1 MDSATFRVIE
11 DQKST
16 TGSLN
21 EPYEGFQRGGD
32 PRSNFESSRVSN
44 DMGLDMLLG
53 DKFLPKEEEESDS
66 DDGKTNVFGSSDEDS
81 DDGNVLHKTK
91 GHDVVGEELNT
102 YSFKPSSIFG
112 ASPHSRSEDDINKE
126 KSELLYQ
133 FDRMEKKGIKLPRM
147 FTMDSSLE
155 DMKATY
161 DRMKR
166 DREMDASVQFQKKM
180 LLACTTGIEFMNT
193 RFDPF
198 DIKLEGWSESVH
210 ESVEDYDEIFEEL
223 HEKYK
228 YKSKMAPEL
237 KLLMTLG
244 GSAFMF
250 HLTNTMFKTS
260 LPGMGDVL
268 KQNPDLMKQFAAA
281 TANTMASSGNDPTG
295 MSSVFSNMMGSVPER
310 GQPQAPPKGRMSGPS
325 DLDGIIASLETSDRM
340 ETMSTVTPS
349 EISEMTETN
358 SIRHLLGES
367 SGKRGRKRTNGNKKT
382 IDI

>member
-1 MDSATFRVIE
+1 
-11 DQKST
+11 
-16 TGSLN
+16 
-21 EPYEGFQRGGD
+21 
-32 PRSNFESSRVSN
+32 
-44 DMGLDMLLG
+44 
-53 DKFLPKEEEESDS
+53 
-66 DDGKTNVFGSSDEDS
+66 
-81 DDGNVLHKTK
+81 
-91 GHDVVGEELNT
+91 
-102 YSFKPSSIFG
+102 
-112 ASPHSRSEDDINKE
+112 
-126 KSELLYQ
+126 
-133 FDRMEKKGIKLPRM
+133 
-147 FTMDSSLE
+147 
-155 DMKATY
+155 
-161 DRMKR
+161 
-166 DREMDASVQFQKKM
+166 VQFQKKM

-223 HEKYK
+223 HEKYQ

>member
-1 MDSATFRVIE
+1 MT
-11 DQKST
+11 
-16 TGSLN
+16 
-21 EPYEGFQRGGD
+21 
-32 PRSNFESSRVSN
+32 N
-44 DMGLDMLLG
+44 DNMGLDMLLG
-53 DKFLPKEEEESDS
+53 DKFVSKEDDSES
-66 DDGKTNVFGSSDEDS
+66 DDGKTNVFGSSDDES
-81 DDGNVLHKTK
+81 EDGNVAHKNK
-91 GHDVVGEELNT
+91 RDAVAGEELKT
-102 YSFKPSSIFG
+102 YAFKPSSIFG
-112 ASPHSRSEDDINKE
+112 ASPTQTRSEEDIAKE
-126 KSELLYQ
+126 KLELLYQ
-133 FDRMEKKGIKLPRM
+133 FDRMEKKGMKLPRM
-147 FTMDSSLE
+147 FTMDSSLD
-155 DMKATY
+155 DMKSTY
-161 DRMKR
+161 ERLKR
-166 DREMDASVQFQKKM
+166 DKEMDASVQFQKKM
-180 LLACTTGIEFMNT
+180 LLACTSGIEFMNT

-198 DIKLEGWSESVH
+198 DAKLEGWSESVH
-210 ESVEDYDEIFEEL
+210 DSVEDYDEIFEEL

-228 YKSKMAPEL
+228 YKSKMAPEF

-281 TANTMASSGNDPTG
+281 TANTMASSGKDPTG
-295 MSSVFSNMMGSVPER
+295 MSSVFSNMMGSVPDR
-310 GQPQAPPKGRMSGPS
+310 GTPPSAPKGRMSGPS

-367 SGKRGRKRTNGNKKT
+367 SGKRSRKRSTGNKKT

>member
-1 MDSATFRVIE
+1 MND
-11 DQKST
+11 
-16 TGSLN
+16 
-21 EPYEGFQRGGD
+21 PYDAVQRGGGEVRTNYD
-32 PRSNFESSRVSN
+32 NYRVTN
-44 DMGLDMLLG
+44 DTMGLDMLLG
-53 DKFLPKEEEESDS
+53 NKFVSKEEESESE
-66 DDGKTNVFGSSDEDS
+66 DGKTNVFGSSDEES
-81 DDGNVLHKTK
+81 DDGNVMHKTPERE
-91 GHDVVGEELNT
+91 DVGEELNS
-102 YSFKPSSIFG
+102 YSFKPSASIFG
-112 ASPHSRSEDDINKE
+112 ASPHSRSEHDINKE

-147 FTMDSSLE
+147 FTMDSSLDE
-155 DMKATY
+155 MKSTHE
-161 DRMKR
+161 RMKR

-180 LLACTTGIEFMNT
+180 LLACTTGIEFLNT

-210 ESVEDYDEIFEEL
+210 ESVDDYEEIFEEL

-295 MSSVFSNMMGSVPER
+295 MSSMFSNMMGSVPER
-310 GQPQAPPKGRMSGPS
+310 GAPPVPPTAQKGRMSGPS
-325 DLDGIIASLETSDRM
+325 DLDGIIASLEKSDRL

-367 SGKRGRKRTNGNKKT
+367 SGKRSRKRGNSNKKT

>member
-21 EPYEGFQRGGD
+21 EPYEGFQRGVD
-32 PRSNFESSRVSN
+32 PRSNFDSSRVSN

-53 DKFLPKEEEESDS
+53 DKFTSKEEESES
-66 DDGKTNVFGSSDEDS
+66 DDGKTNVFGSSDEES
-81 DDGNVLHKTK
+81 EDGNVVHNTK
-91 GHDVVGEELNT
+91 RHDVVGEELNT

-147 FTMDSSLE
+147 FTMDSSLD
-155 DMKATY
+155 DMKSTY

-295 MSSVFSNMMGSVPER
+295 MSSVFSNMMGGVPER
-310 GQPQAPPKGRMSGPS
+310 GQPSAPPKGRMSGPS

-367 SGKRGRKRTNGNKKT
+367 SGKRSRKRTNGNKKT

>member
-21 EPYEGFQRGGD
+21 EPYEGFQRRVD
-32 PRSNFESSRVSN
+32 PRSNFDSSRMSN

-53 DKFLPKEEEESDS
+53 DKFTPKEEESES
-66 DDGKTNVFGSSDEDS
+66 DDGKTNVFGSSDEES
-81 DDGNVLHKTK
+81 EDGNVVHNTK
-91 GHDVVGEELNT
+91 RHDVVGEELNT

-147 FTMDSSLE
+147 FTMDSSLD
-155 DMKATY
+155 DMQSTY

-268 KQNPDLMKQFAAA
+268 KQNPDLMRQFAAA

-295 MSSVFSNMMGSVPER
+295 MSSVFSNMMGGVPER
-310 GQPQAPPKGRMSGPS
+310 GQPPAPPKGRMSGPS

-367 SGKRGRKRTNGNKKT
+367 SGKRSRKQTNGNKKT

>member
-11 DQKST
+11 DQKSS

-21 EPYEGFQRGGD
+21 EQYEGFQRGVD
-32 PRSNFESSRVSN
+32 PRSNFDSSRVPS

-53 DKFLPKEEEESDS
+53 DKFIPKEEDESES
-66 DDGKTNVFGSSDEDS
+66 DDGKTNVFGSSDDDS
-81 DDGNVLHKTK
+81 DDGNVVHKTK

-295 MSSVFSNMMGSVPER
+295 MSSVFSNMMGSVPDR
-310 GQPQAPPKGRMSGPS
+310 GQPSAPPKGRMSGPS

-367 SGKRGRKRTNGNKKT
+367 SGKRSRKRTNGNKKT

>member
-1 MDSATFRVIE
+1 MESATFRVIE
-11 DQKST
+11 DQRSST
-16 TGSLN
+16 ESFN
-21 EPYEGFQRGGD
+21 DHYEGFQRGSEARTNFD
-32 PRSNFESSRVSN
+32 PSRVSN
-44 DMGLDMLLG
+44 DSMGLDMLLG
-53 DKFLPKEEEESDS
+53 NKFNTNEVRSESE
-66 DDGKTNVFGSSDEDS
+66 DGKTNVFGSSDEESEDE
-81 DDGNVLHKTK
+81 NTNTQHVVEP
-91 GHDVVGEELNT
+91 VVGEELNS
-102 YSFKPSSIFG
+102 YAFKPSAMFG
-112 ASPHSRSEDDINKE
+112 SSSHLKTDEEISKE

-133 FDRMEKKGIKLPRM
+133 FDRLEKKGIKLPRM
-147 FTMDSSLE
+147 FTMESNLDE
-155 DMKATY
+155 MKSTF

-166 DREMDASVQFQKKM
+166 DREMDASVQFQRKM
-180 LLACTTGIEFMNT
+180 LLACTTGIEFLNT

-198 DIKLEGWSESVH
+198 DVKLEGWSENVH

-260 LPGMGDVL
+260 LPAMGDVL
-268 KQNPDLMKQFAAA
+268 KQNPDLMKQFAQA
-281 TANTMASSGNDPTG
+281 TASTMASSGNDPTG
-295 MSSVFSNMMGSVPER
+295 MSSVFSNMMGSVP
-310 GQPQAPPKGRMSGPS
+310 PAAPRGRMSGPS
-325 DLDGIIASLETSDRM
+325 DLDGIIASLETSDRL

-367 SGKRGRKRTNGNKKT
+367 SNKGARKRRSNKKT

>member
-1 MDSATFRVIE
+1 MESATFRVIE
-11 DQKST
+11 DQRSST
-16 TGSLN
+16 ESLN
-21 EPYEGFQRGGD
+21 DNYEGFQRGSEARTNFD
-32 PRSNFESSRVSN
+32 PSRVSN
-44 DMGLDMLLG
+44 DSMGLDMLLG
-53 DKFLPKEEEESDS
+53 NKFNTNEVRSESE
-66 DDGKTNVFGSSDEDS
+66 DGKTNVFGSSDEES
-81 DDGNVLHKTK
+81 DDENNNIPHTVEPM
-91 GHDVVGEELNT
+91 VGEELSS
-102 YSFKPSSIFG
+102 YAFKPSAMFG
-112 ASPHSRSEDDINKE
+112 SSSHLKTDEEISKE

-133 FDRMEKKGIKLPRM
+133 FDRLEKKGIKLPRM
-147 FTMDSSLE
+147 FTMESNLDE
-155 DMKATY
+155 MKSTF

-166 DREMDASVQFQKKM
+166 DREMDASVQFQRKM
-180 LLACTTGIEFMNT
+180 LLACTTGIEFLNT

-198 DIKLEGWSESVH
+198 DVKLEGWSENVH

-260 LPGMGDVL
+260 LPAMGDVL
-268 KQNPDLMKQFAAA
+268 KQNPDLMKQFAQA
-281 TANTMASSGNDPTG
+281 TASTMASSGNDPTG
-295 MSSVFSNMMGSVPER
+295 MSSVFSNMMGSVPS
-310 GQPQAPPKGRMSGPS
+310 APPQPRGRMSGPS
-325 DLDGIIASLETSDRM
+325 DLDGIIASLETSDRL

-367 SGKRGRKRTNGNKKT
+367 SSKGARKRRSNKKT